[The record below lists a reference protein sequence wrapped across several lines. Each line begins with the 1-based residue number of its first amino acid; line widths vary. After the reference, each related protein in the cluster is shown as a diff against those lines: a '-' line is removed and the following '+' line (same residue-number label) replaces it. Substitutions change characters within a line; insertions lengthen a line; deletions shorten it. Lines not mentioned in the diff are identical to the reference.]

1 MGHSTAS
8 GRRNEPARPATVER
22 VEANEA
28 LAPTTG
34 MRITKVA
41 EQGFESAYQQA
52 RRWFREHPDDEDNLS
67 IKPDF
72 GERGY
77 VSMQTLR
84 GVQAKINSAQR
95 TLDMDVRLGVGS
107 EEKNRQLRKAL
118 NAVQR
123 GLNSSY
129 RQHRDFW
136 DGNF

>member
-1 MGHSTAS
+1 MGHSTTS
-8 GRRNEPARPATVER
+8 GRRNEPARPAMAER
-22 VEANEA
+22 VDANEA
-28 LAPTTG
+28 LASTPG
-34 MRITKVA
+34 LRITKVA

-72 GERGY
+72 GDRGY

-95 TLDMDVRLGVGS
+95 SLDMDVRLGVGS
-107 EEKNRQLRKAL
+107 EERNAQLRKAI